1 MVWFHIPS
9 TNPSTY
15 VQTTFGLQTDFPVRG
30 DYDGD
35 GRTDQAVWR
44 PNLDP
49 TQTYFY
55 VNRSGGGGIQTFE
68 WGQNGDYPVANYN
81 TH

>member
-1 MVWFHIPS
+1 MTV
-9 TNPSTY
+9 T
-15 VQTTFGLQTDFPVRG
+15 
-30 DYDGD
+30 

-55 VNRSGGGGIQTFE
+55 VNQSGGGGLLTFE